1 MGEMPRNEEKVERT
15 RCTADTESQ
24 ASLHQNGECDRY
36 PVQISHAC
44 KMAKRKQF
52 HKFHSAGY

>member
-1 MGEMPRNEEKVERT
+1 MPRNEEKVERT